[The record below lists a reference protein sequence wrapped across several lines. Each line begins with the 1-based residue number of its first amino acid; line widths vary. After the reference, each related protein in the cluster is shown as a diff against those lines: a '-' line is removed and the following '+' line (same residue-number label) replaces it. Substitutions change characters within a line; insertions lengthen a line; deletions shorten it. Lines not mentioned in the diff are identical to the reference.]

1 MECITD
7 IHVVLEASH
16 VLEGQGIDP
25 GRAGPRLRASAEAV
39 TREAVALISPAA
51 LVGRFPVRN
60 FHHQRI
66 EFDGGDAFE
75 GPLAAR
81 ALAGAREV
89 GVVVCTIGPD
99 LEAFVER
106 VFPQDPVK
114 ALALEGAGVAMLRQV
129 SEVAARRIREAA
141 ASRGWGSGMRV
152 QPGQEGWPIQQQE
165 VVFHLVPGGRIGVRL
180 TESDLMLPRKSVS
193 LVIGVG
199 PDMRPDRVACDFC
212 TKRMRC
218 PWRIRGGERAPVH
231 ESP

>member
-7 IHVVLEASH
+7 IHVVLDASE

-25 GRAGPRLRASAEAV
+25 GRAGPRLRSSAEAV
-39 TREAVALISPAA
+39 TGEAAALISPAA
-51 LVGRFPVRN
+51 LVDWFPVRN

-66 EFDGGDAFE
+66 DFDGGVAFE

-89 GVVVCTIGPD
+89 GIVVCTIGPD
-99 LEAFVER
+99 LEAFVEM
-106 VFPQDPVK
+106 VFSQDPVR

-129 SEVAARRIREAA
+129 SEAAVRRIRDVA
-141 ASRGWGSGMRV
+141 ASRGWGSGMRA

-165 VVFHLVPGGRIGVRL
+165 VVFRLIPGERIGVRL
-180 TESDLMLPRKSVS
+180 TESALMLPRKSIS
-193 LVIGVG
+193 LVVGMG

-218 PWRIRGGERAPVH
+218 PWRIRGGESTAVH
-231 ESP
+231 EGP